1 MKKVLYFALCA
12 ATMAFA
18 ACNCNKNTEE
28 VADTTVATEE
38 CCHEGC
44 PMSALNAAIE
54 ANDAAATTEAVANLT
69 SMLTELQGEN
79 VAKAQHVAGHL
90 ESVLAEKA
98 EVFTTMGVDVT
109 ALTAAIEAVKA
120 LPVAEGACCE
130 GHGEGEHHCCGNH
143 AEGEHHCGHDCQK

>member
-28 VADTTVATEE
+28 VADTVATEE

-44 PMSALNAAIE
+44 PMGALKAAIE
-54 ANDAAATTEAVANLT
+54 ANDAAAANDAVANIAAKLA
-69 SMLTELQGEN
+69 ELQEAGD
-79 VAKAQHVAGHL
+79 VAKAQHVAGKV
-90 ESVLAEKA
+90 EGILAENA
-98 EVFTTMGVDVT
+98 ETFTTMGVDVT

-130 GHGEGEHHCCGNH
+130 GHEEGEHHCCGNH